1 MLEINVKIDEGFIG
15 ESIEEILEEAKES
28 LIKADILKCR
38 ENKYK
43 FNFVGIICKADNLIL
58 VFPKNYKEDDLRSLS
73 NEDLQKEFGVIYR
86 VLLNINQNSANK
98 DDSEVDIIETDKG
111 NNELSIAN
119 SIIKDYI
126 IHGIYNKSEELV
138 SVNSDNEIH
147 WESTISLVQPV
158 FSKKAPIYPSL
169 YSFDSFTQEDYVITQ
184 IHKWSVNFC
193 LKKYG
198 DILFDQKPQFDEG
211 VIANLKEIGAKDYLL
226 HCINK
231 ELNEVFVDRNTR
243 LLKLL
248 KSLIEKT
255 FKKETEEMIFGTTSF
270 HVVWEKVCQLIFNN
284 KKDKYKDK
292 IDNLSK
298 PNFKFKDE
306 VYEKQAMLPDILSLS
321 EKQVFTIDAK
331 YYKVKNISGRFE
343 YDSYPSVE
351 DVSKQFLYEQM
362 YEKAI
367 PKETYEAKDFYNI
380 FISPMPAF
388 KAESSAKFF
397 VIIGHVNM
405 KHFDP
410 KKIWV
415 MLLNPKEA
423 YKAYIRKE
431 QKGYDNLERIVDE
444 IKKVK

>member
-1 MLEINVKIDEGFIG
+1 MR
-15 ESIEEILEEAKES
+15 
-28 LIKADILKCR
+28 ILK
-38 ENKYK
+38 
-43 FNFVGIICKADNLIL
+43 
-58 VFPKNYKEDDLRSLS
+58 
-73 NEDLQKEFGVIYR
+73 KEFGVICR

-98 DDSEVDIIETDKG
+98 DNSEVDIIETDKG

-231 ELNEVFVDRNTR
+231 ELNEVFVDRNTQ

-255 FKKETEEMIFGTTSF
+255 FKKETEKMIFGTTSF
-270 HVVWEKVCQLIFNN
+270 HVVWE
-284 KKDKYKDK
+284 
-292 IDNLSK
+292 
-298 PNFKFKDE
+298 E
-306 VYEKQAMLPDILSLS
+306 VYEKSAMLPDILSLS
-321 EKQVFTIDAK
+321 EKRVFTIDAK

-362 YEKAI
+362 YEKAV

-431 QKGYDNLERIVDE
+431 QKGYESLDRIVTEIDE
-444 IKKVK
+444 LRGDK